1 MGGKNSRISIKIASD
16 LVTPKAVSQYSG
28 LTLHPVFFFF
38 LKKEQRERVFC
49 GEGVSGAYALRKV
62 ISY

>member
-1 MGGKNSRISIKIASD
+1 MGGKNSRIGIKIASD

-28 LTLHPVFFFF
+28 LTLHPVFF